1 MFSIDKENESVI
13 VTGGTGF
20 LGRHVCAE
28 LKSRG
33 YKKIRVITQKNSPS
47 KQKWADSNGFDLK
60 VYDLRYSIN
69 TQHLLEF
76 GSAVHKNKAIINL
89 AASVGGIGANQ
100 TRSAEFMLDTM
111 LIGSNLVRSVLEYG
125 KKYEICKLVQIGTVC
140 AYPKYAPVPFKEE
153 DIWNGYPEETNA
165 AYGIAKKTVMELVR
179 QHNIYYPNTF
189 NGINIVPVNL
199 YGPGDNFDL
208 ESSHVIPALI
218 RKFVSAA
225 ENKEPE
231 VKLWGTGKAS
241 REFLYV
247 KDAAFA
253 IVNAMEKYNGNEFI
267 NIGTGDEVTIAY
279 LAELLKSMTKYNG
292 RIVFDPSRPDGQPR
306 RCLYVEKAKTA
317 FDFTAKTNLA
327 QGLRE
332 TINWYKNEWHME

>member
-33 YKKIRVITQKNSPS
+33 YKKIRVITQKNSPN
-47 KQKWADSNGFDLK
+47 KQKWADDNGYNLS
-60 VYDLRYSIN
+60 VYDLRYSIS
-69 TQHLLEF
+69 TQHMLEF
-76 GSAVHKNKAIINL
+76 NSYNDKNKVVINL

-100 TRSAEFMLDTM
+100 TKSADFMLDTM
-111 LIGSNLVRSVLEYG
+111 LIGSNLARAILQYNQKNET
-125 KKYEICKLVQIGTVC
+125 CKLVQIGTVC
-140 AYPKYAPVPFKEE
+140 AYPKYAPIPFREE

-179 QHNIYYPNTF
+179 QLNIYYPEHF

-218 RKFVSAA
+218 RKFVTAA

-231 VKLWGTGKAS
+231 VKLWGTGNAS

-247 KDAAFA
+247 KDAAFG

-267 NIGTGDEVTIAY
+267 NLGTGDEVTIQY
-279 LAELLKSMTKYNG
+279 LAMLIRHMVGYTGRMT
-292 RIVFDPSRPDGQPR
+292 FDASRPDGQPR

-317 FDFTAKTNLA
+317 FDFTAQTNLSK
-327 QGLRE
+327 GLRE
-332 TINWYKNEWHME
+332 TIKWYKNEWRTE

>member
-1 MFSIDKENESVI
+1 MFSIDKEVDTIVI
-13 VTGGTGF
+13 TGGTGF
-20 LGRHVCAE
+20 LGKHVAAE
-28 LKSRG
+28 LVSRG
-33 YKKIRVITQKNSPS
+33 YKRIFLVHSGKGKGLEWIS
-47 KQKWADSNGFDLK
+47 KQEFPFWGSGL
-60 VYDLRYSIN
+60 DLREAYN
-69 TQHLLEF
+69 TDYLL
-76 GSAVHKNKAIINL
+76 SMANPRAVINL

-100 TRSAEFMLDTM
+100 TRSAEFMLDTL
-111 LIGSNLVRSVLEYG
+111 LIGTNLVRSILEYN
-125 KKYEICKLVQIGTVC
+125 KSQEKICKLVQIGTVC
-140 AYPKYAPVPFKEE
+140 AYPKYAPIPFKEE

-165 AYGIAKKTVMELVR
+165 AYGIAKKTIMELVK
-179 QHNIYYPNTF
+179 QYNIHYPDKF

-225 ENKEPE
+225 ENNEPE
-231 VKLWGTGKAS
+231 VKLWGTGNAS

-253 IVNAMEKYNGNEFI
+253 IVNAMEKYNGNDFI
-267 NIGTGDEVTIAY
+267 NIGTGDEVMISY
-279 LAELLKSMTKYNG
+279 LADLMKWMTKYTG
-292 RIVFDPSRPDGQPR
+292 KITFDASKPDGQPR

-317 FDFTAKTNLA
+317 FDFTATTNLFT
-327 QGLRE
+327 GIRE

>member
-1 MFSIDKENESVI
+1 MFSINKETDTIV

-20 LGRHVCAE
+20 LGRHVAND
-28 LKSRG
+28 LVSRG
-33 YKKIRVITQKNSPS
+33 YKRIFLVHSGRGKGLEWIR
-47 KQKWADSNGFDLK
+47 KQKFPFWGSGL
-60 VYDLRYSIN
+60 DLREAYN
-69 TQHLLEF
+69 TEYLLNMTTPR
-76 GSAVHKNKAIINL
+76 AVINL

-100 TRSAEFMLDTM
+100 KRSAEFMLDTM
-111 LIGSNLVRSVLEYG
+111 LIGSNLVRSVLDYN
-125 KKYEICKLVQIGTVC
+125 KANDKICKLVQIGTVC
-140 AYPKYAPVPFKEE
+140 AYPKYATIPFREE
-153 DIWNGYPEETNA
+153 EIWNGYPEETNA

-179 QHNIYYPNTF
+179 QTNLQYPEKF
-189 NGINIVPVNL
+189 NGINIIPVNL

-218 RKFVSAA
+218 RKFVAAA
-225 ENKEPE
+225 ENNDYS
-231 VKLWGTGKAS
+231 VKLWGTGTAS

-279 LAELLKSMTKYNG
+279 LAELLKAMTKFKG
-292 RIVFDPSRPDGQPR
+292 KIVFDPSRPDGQPR
-306 RCLYVEKAKTA
+306 RCLYVEKAKAA